1 MEEEIQYS
9 EPLTYPLADG
19 DVTFTI
25 LHAEPQLGPMSGM
38 VGMSSYG
45 AFETIAQGTEYI
57 GVTPE
62 WRSLSQMNGDTQFNL
77 IIASRDYPDAI
88 CGVDKYYVGG
98 FMKAYEDDVRGITFA
113 VDADF

>member
-1 MEEEIQYS
+1 
-9 EPLTYPLADG
+9 
-19 DVTFTI
+19 
-25 LHAEPQLGPMSGM
+25 MSGQKN
-38 VGMSSYG
+38 MSSYG
-45 AFETIAQGTEYI
+45 DFETIAQGTTYI

-62 WRSLSQMNGDTQFNL
+62 LRSLSRMNGDTQFNL
-77 IIASRDYPDAI
+77 IIASRGYPDVI